1 MQNDYLK
8 RIEPFLKQYSE
19 IKPVKTNIQSDYKYD
34 SNIKILVFDIY
45 GTLIVSSSGD
55 LDKDTATS
63 KHVITALNQGGFFFV
78 DVNTQNKNAG
88 QLINLFHQTIVEE
101 QNKLKQQNYPY
112 PEVDIIKVWSYCI
125 NIFEQKNI
133 IKRNNPT
140 CIKTVTTVF
149 EILSN
154 KVWPMPE
161 MNKVLNTLQQ
171 KDIPLG
177 IVSNA
182 QFYTPLIM
190 NYFTDNLLSED
201 EFVNGFDSD
210 ISVFSY
216 KLLRSKPDTYLFKL
230 LAEKIYK
237 KYNIKPA
244 QVLFI
249 GNDMLKD
256 VWTAKQAGFKTALFA
271 GDKRSLR
278 LHNND
283 GRCKNIKPDFVLT
296 ELLQIFNII
305 K

>member
-8 RIEPFLKQYSE
+8 RIEPFLKNYSK
-19 IKPVKTNIQSDYKYD
+19 IKPIETGIQADYRYD
-34 SNIKILVFDIY
+34 SNIKIIVFDIY

-55 LDKDTATS
+55 LDKATATT
-63 KHVITALNQGGFFFV
+63 KHVITALNQGGFFFINS
-78 DVNTQNKNAG
+78 DLQEENAK
-88 QLINLFHQTIVEE
+88 QLIKLFHKTIIEE
-101 QNKLKQQNYPY
+101 QNKLKQQNHPY
-112 PEVDIIKVWSYCI
+112 PEVDIIKVWTKCI
-125 NIFEQKNI
+125 NTFEQKNI
-133 IKRNNPT
+133 LKRKGSV

-154 KVWPMPE
+154 KVYPMTWMQE
-161 MNKVLNTLQQ
+161 VLKKLRQ
-171 KDIPLG
+171 KNIPLG

-182 QFYTPLIM
+182 QFYTPVIM
-190 NYFTDNLLSED
+190 NYFIDNTLSED
-201 EFVNGFDSD
+201 ELINGFDDD

-216 KLLRSKPDTYLFKL
+216 KLLRSKPDTYLFEL
-230 LAEKIYK
+230 LTEKIYK
-237 KYNIKPA
+237 KYNIKSS

-278 LHNND
+278 LRND
-283 GRCKNIKPDFVLT
+283 DERCKNIKPDFVLT
-296 ELLQIFNII
+296 KLLQIFEII